1 MLQVAAAMLAGSA
14 MAAAQQPTRPMDMQS
29 QAGMAC
35 MNVMHGMMMGEGMPG
50 GMMPPDQARMDAK
63 RGEMHEMMKDSA
75 IRGKMN
81 DSAHMAQMR
90 SELGLSE
97 AQMQQLHGI
106 VQRACTAAQP
116 HMTMAMQAHRAAM
129 QALQGDNPK
138 LDQFE
143 DQLDNASKHMVAAQ
157 VEMAKGM
164 IEARKSLTPA
174 QRQKVDQ
181 MHQQMMKERTG
192 PRTTP

>member
-1 MLQVAAAMLAGSA
+1 
-14 MAAAQQPTRPMDMQS
+14 MAAAQQPTRPMEMQS
-29 QAGMAC
+29 PAAMAC
-35 MNVMHGMMMGEGMPG
+35 MNAMHGMMMGEGMAG
-50 GMMPPDQARMDAK
+50 GMMAPDHERMDAK
-63 RGEMHEMMKDSA
+63 RGEMRGMMKDSA
-75 IRGKMN
+75 MRGKMN
-81 DSAHMAQMR
+81 DSSHMAQMR

-97 AQMQQLHGI
+97 AQMQQLHSI

-116 HMTMAMQAHRAAM
+116 HMTMAMQAHQAAM

-143 DQLDNASKHMVAAQ
+143 DQLDKASKHMVAAQ

-164 IEARKSLTPA
+164 IEARKTLTPA

-181 MHQQMMKERTG
+181 MHQQMMKDRAG
-192 PRTTP
+192 LGTTP